1 MMAPFLRVHAR
12 RAVLR
17 NCSNLLS
24 TGFPQG
30 GPPFGTAPMDGPYGW
45 PLRTAPTDGP
55 YGQPLRT
62 ASTDGLYG
70 WVPTID
76 ALGGEIALTSY
87 KYARII
93 E

>member
-17 NCSNLLS
+17 NCGNLLS

-30 GPPFGTAPMDGPYGW
+30 GPPFGTAPTDSPYG
-45 PLRTAPTDGP
+45 R
-55 YGQPLRT
+55 
-62 ASTDGLYG
+62 
-70 WVPTID
+70 VPTID

>member
-1 MMAPFLRVHAR
+1 MMAPFLLVHAR

-17 NCSNLLS
+17 NCGNLLS

-30 GPPFGTAPMDGPYGW
+30 GPPFGTAP
-45 PLRTAPTDGP
+45 TDGP
-55 YGQPLRT
+55 KG
-62 ASTDGLYG
+62 GLYG

>member
-17 NCSNLLS
+17 NCGNLLS

-30 GPPFGTAPMDGPYGW
+30 GPHFGTAP
-45 PLRTAPTDGP
+45 TDSP

>member
-17 NCSNLLS
+17 NCGNLLS

-30 GPPFGTAPMDGPYGW
+30 GPPFGTAPM
-45 PLRTAPTDGP
+45 
-55 YGQPLRT
+55 
-62 ASTDGLYG
+62 DGLYG